1 MNKDHDYEAK
11 KVELENLLN
20 NGMIDLEM
28 YRKEIETL
36 DRKISSRDKRLKAE
50 EDRVKKQKIEKRL
63 AIIILIV
70 CFSIFIFGT
79 FGKRRLCIKKI

>member
-1 MNKDHDYEAK
+1 MNKDHDYEEK

-28 YRKEIETL
+28 YRKETEILE
-36 DRKISSRDKRLKAE
+36 RKIRNRDKRLKAE
-50 EDRVKKQKIEKRL
+50 VNRVKTQRIEKRL
-63 AIIILIV
+63 AVIILIV

-79 FGKRRLCIKKI
+79 FGKRRFRKKRI

>member
-28 YRKEIETL
+28 YRKEIETC
-36 DRKISSRDKRLKAE
+36 REICGSFFVTDK
-50 EDRVKKQKIEKRL
+50 
-63 AIIILIV
+63 
-70 CFSIFIFGT
+70 
-79 FGKRRLCIKKI
+79 

>member
-1 MNKDHDYEAK
+1 MIKDHDYEAK

-36 DRKISSRDKRLKAE
+36 NRKIKSRDTRLKAE
-50 EDRVKKQKIEKRL
+50 EDRIKRQKIEKKL

-70 CFSIFIFGT
+70 SFSILFFNIL
-79 FGKRRLCIKKI
+79 GKRKLD